1 MASSTQIISKEQL
14 EIQQKYADQVQAYW
28 TARGIQPTAW
38 LDTYGSSRMRQ
49 TASGCW
55 GCSSRWAIMPSRS
68 RRGPT

>member
-38 LDTYGSSRMRQ
+38 LDTYGCQQNEADSERML
-49 TASGCW
+49 GMLIEM
-55 GCSSRWAIMPSRS
+55 G
-68 RRGPT
+68 

>member
-38 LDTYGSSRMRQ
+38 LDTYGCQQNEADSERML
-49 TASGCW
+49 GMLIEM
-55 GCSSRWAIMPSRS
+55 AIMPSRS